1 MGVRAVIGIAP
12 VAVFLLLEEC
22 YGIQNIRKNRA

>member
-12 VAVFLLLEEC
+12 VAVFLLEEC